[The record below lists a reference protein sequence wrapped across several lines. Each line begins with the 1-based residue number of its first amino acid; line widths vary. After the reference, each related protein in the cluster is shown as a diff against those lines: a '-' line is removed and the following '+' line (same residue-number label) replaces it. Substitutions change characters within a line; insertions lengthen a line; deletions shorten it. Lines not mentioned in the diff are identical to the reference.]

1 MTELKTGTW
10 VVIADGEKA
19 LFLENTMD
27 AEDPYLVV
35 RRIDVR
41 AWCKRTSTR
50 NTGDANIYRGALAM
64 LR

>member
-27 AEDPYLVV
+27 AEDPYLV
-35 RRIDVR
+35 
-41 AWCKRTSTR
+41 S
-50 NTGDANIYRGALAM
+50 
-64 LR
+64 